1 MRPEGIRVVAVGV
14 VLAMLSVACGSTP
27 PSQAV
32 ASAPASQAA
41 SVAPSAAAP
50 ATPAQTA
57 APTAA
62 PSVAI
67 ASPTPTPDPAK
78 PAFADFDPAMFSNG
92 SNITN
97 PWMPLR
103 PGRRW
108 IWDGV
113 TLEGGERI
121 SHRINFTVTD
131 LVKQIAGVDT
141 RVAYVEDISD
151 HQLVEVE
158 IAFYAQ
164 DDAGTVWYFGEHPEE
179 LEEGKV
185 VNAPTWLAGLAG
197 AKPGIKMFADPASHT
212 QAWYQGWGPAVEWS
226 DFGRIDATGLKDCVK
241 YACYQ
246 DVVRFAESSLGE
258 DGIFQ
263 LKSYARGTGEIRTGW
278 RGKAD
283 SREELQLISVA
294 ALRGERLAM
303 IRSQALALEKSAYK
317 LSPKVYGTTS
327 RMQIGLQGP

>member
-1 MRPEGIRVVAVGV
+1 MRLEGIRVVVVGV
-14 VLAMLSVACGSTP
+14 VLVMLSAACGSTP
-27 PSQAV
+27 PSPSI
-32 ASAPASQAA
+32 ASAPASAA
-41 SVAPSAAAP
+41 VSIAPSLSPSPAP
-50 ATPAQTA
+50 TA
-57 APTAA
+57 GPTAA
-62 PSVAI
+62 PSVAV
-67 ASPTPTPDPAK
+67 ASPSPTLDPAT
-78 PAFADFDPAMFSNG
+78 PAFPAFDPATFSDG
-92 SNITN
+92 SSITN

-103 PGRRW
+103 QGRRW

-131 LVKQIAGVDT
+131 LVKRIAGVDT
-141 RVAYVEDISD
+141 AVAFIEDISD
-151 HQLVEVE
+151 GELVEVE

-179 LEEGKV
+179 LDGGKV
-185 VNAPTWLAGLAG
+185 ANAPTWLAGVAG
-197 AKPGIKMFADPASHT
+197 AKPGIKMLADPASHT

-258 DGIFQ
+258 EGIFQ

-278 RGKAD
+278 RGMAE
-283 SREELQLISVA
+283 SREELQLISIA
-294 ALRGERLAM
+294 ALRGDRLEA
-303 IRSQALALEKSAYK
+303 IRRQALALEARAYK
-317 LSPKVYGTTS
+317 LSPKVYGTTT
-327 RMQIGLQGP
+327 RMQIGRRGP

>member
-1 MRPEGIRVVAVGV
+1 MRPGGIRVAAVGV
-14 VLAMLSVACGSTP
+14 VLVMLSAACGSSP
-27 PSQAV
+27 PSPAV
-32 ASAPASQAA
+32 ASAPASAA
-41 SVAPSAAAP
+41 ASGAGSVAPSASASP
-50 ATPAQTA
+50 VPTP

-62 PSVAI
+62 PSVAV
-67 ASPTPTPDPAK
+67 ASPTPTLDPAK
-78 PAFADFDPAMFSNG
+78 PAFAEFDPAKFSNG
-92 SNITN
+92 SRITN

-131 LVKQIAGVDT
+131 LVKKIAGVET
-141 RVAYVEDISD
+141 AVAYVEDISD
-151 HQLVEVE
+151 GQLVEVE
-158 IAFYAQ
+158 VAFYAQ

-179 LEEGKV
+179 LEE
-185 VNAPTWLAGLAG
+185 VNAPTWLAGVAE

-226 DFGRIDATGLKDCVK
+226 DFGRLDATGLKDCVK
-241 YACYQ
+241 YDCYQ

-263 LKSYARGTGEIRTGW
+263 LKSYARGIGEIRTGW

-283 SREELQLISVA
+283 SREELQLISIA
-294 ALRGERLAM
+294 ALRGDRLDA
-303 IRSQALALEKSAYK
+303 IRRQALALERNAYR
-317 LSPKVYGTTS
+317 LSPKVYGTTA
-327 RMQIGLQGP
+327 RMQIRAGV